1 MWWSIVCTSVG
12 VLAALLVFVDLLV
25 RKKYKYQ
32 CRIDGDTSQ
41 SQYMPYTDPLVGM
54 VKGLLPMLTGSYQE
68 QMFPDNLVNT
78 LQVKH
83 EEAKKMKVMQT
94 WFAGIHLINVWNPE
108 LIREVLFDKEHVW
121 EKLDIGIVTE
131 PLLGQSILQVGGEE
145 WKRQKKILGPAF
157 HHDHIRSLL
166 PAMDAVGDEMI
177 ASIVDQESDLG
188 DVSIHKWTT
197 KATVEVI
204 GRAGFGHT
212 FHALKPEPEEGK
224 MGDSNQESLKV
235 YENMASVLQ
244 NPLQLNA
251 TLAKVSGYEEK
262 MMKILADFD
271 ALLIGIVEEK
281 KAAIAADDGSHEPSD
296 ILDLLVQAYDN
307 DDPEFSLNDKQLLN
321 NLAIFFVAGHET
333 SASAL
338 ASTVHFLAENPEAQ
352 RLARE
357 EVDAA
362 MAESVGGKLSYE
374 QVCGLRYIKQCISET
389 LRIASPAAM
398 MARTASK
405 ETTLGGYRIAKGTG
419 ILCNAHAMHFDEDVW
434 EDPTAYKPERF
445 DPLRK
450 AKQAR
455 CTHVPF
461 SVGPR
466 QCLGNNFAMLEMRL
480 FLCKILSSFEILP
493 AGEGK
498 DWCAWAGIVLQPAP
512 KCRVRLV
519 PRS

>member
-1 MWWSIVCTSVG
+1 MWGCVWASVG
-12 VLAALLVFVDLLV
+12 VLVSILVFLDLYV
-25 RKKYKYQ
+25 RKLFKYQ
-32 CRIDGDTSQ
+32 CRLDGDETKP
-41 SQYMPYTDPLVGM
+41 QYLPFSDPLVGV
-54 VKGLLPMLTGSYQE
+54 VKGMLPMLSSSFKDD
-68 QMFPDNLVNT
+68 MFSENLKNT
-78 LQVKH
+78 LGVKN
-83 EEAKKMKVMQT
+83 EEARKMKVAQT
-94 WFAGIHLINVWNPE
+94 WFAGLHLINVWNPE
-108 LIREVLFDKEHVW
+108 LIREVLFDKEHVYD
-121 EKLDIGIVTE
+121 KLDVGIVTE

-145 WKRQKKILGPAF
+145 WKRQKRILGPAF

-166 PAMDAVGDEMI
+166 PAMEAVGEEMI
-177 ASIVDQESDLG
+177 ASIVDQEPDL
-188 DVSIHKWTT
+188 DNVSIHKWTT

-212 FHALKPEPEEGK
+212 FHALKPETEEG
-224 MGDSNQESLKV
+224 DSKQDSLQV
-235 YENMASVLQ
+235 YENMAGVLQ

-251 TLAKVSGYEEK
+251 TLAKVTGYDKK
-262 MMKILADFD
+262 MNKILGEFD
-271 ALLIGIVEEK
+271 ELLIGIIEEK
-281 KAAIAADDGSHEPSD
+281 KAAIAAAGDSHVPSD
-296 ILDLLVQAYDN
+296 ILDLLVQAHDS

-357 EVDAA
+357 EVDQA
-362 MAESVGGKLSYE
+362 MAASDGGKLSYE

-389 LRIASPAAM
+389 LRMASPAAM
-398 MARTASK
+398 VVRTAAR
-405 ETTLGGYRIAKGTG
+405 ETTLGGYRIGKGTG
-419 ILCNAHAMHFDEDVW
+419 IICNAHAMHFDDDVW
-434 EDPTAYKPERF
+434 EDPTSYKPERF
-445 DPLRK
+445 DPLKK

-480 FLCKILSSFEILP
+480 FLCKILSSFDILS
-493 AGEGK
+493 AGEEK
-498 DWCAWAGIVLQPAP
+498 NWSAWSGVVLQPAP

-519 PRS
+519 PRA